1 MKGQS
6 VPDLVKNGDII
17 TALYISFNRLAVMR
31 ECRWAL
37 IMTINKA
44 Q

>member
-6 VPDLVKNGDII
+6 VADLVENGDII
-17 TALYISFNRLAVMR
+17 TALYISLNRLAVMR

-37 IMTINKA
+37 IVAINKA